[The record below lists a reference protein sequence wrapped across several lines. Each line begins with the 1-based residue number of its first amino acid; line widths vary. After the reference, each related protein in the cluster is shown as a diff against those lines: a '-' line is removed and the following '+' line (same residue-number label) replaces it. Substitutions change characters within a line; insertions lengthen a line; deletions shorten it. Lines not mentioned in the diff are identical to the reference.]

1 MYQNTTEICTLYI
14 LVSCK
19 FSLTVFCGLLR
30 IFYMQDHI
38 TYEEYY
44 ISFPIW
50 MLFILSCPFALP
62 RASSTMLNRSGASD
76 IFVLFLV

>member
-1 MYQNTTEICTLYI
+1 
-14 LVSCK
+14 
-19 FSLTVFCGLLR
+19 
-30 IFYMQDHI
+30 MQDHI